1 MKPLENPL
9 GRALRLCA
17 RFVGVAVGLAVVVL
31 CGVARASDT
40 TLHETVSL
48 PECHSIGW
56 VKAHLEPGAL
66 ARWDGVLDEATWGTP
81 SPQQA
86 VARNWDWNVSDEDW
100 RKLVA
105 VHGEGKHEEV
115 TFDLWI
121 PEEAEVVRG
130 VVAMSGHGSGTPL
143 FKNPGLRAIARELH
157 LAVFMFLGNPLQR
170 GFWPHDM
177 LGEKL
182 MDLGERADHPELANA
197 PLFLYGHSNGTGFSA
212 LHAAARPEKV
222 WAWVSMRPGIT
233 FQVYQP
239 GAAAVPGLVI
249 FGEDDQF
256 LTRPSVAEN
265 LAVVPAIRKRFQ
277 APWNMAVEPKTGHGP
292 GEKTWP
298 LVFSFLRHTFTAR
311 VPADVDPRQGP
322 VRLAA
327 VDLESGSLGRNWNPK
342 EGGYQNLPIAPFAE
356 LSEDCA
362 TASWLIN
369 AAYAD
374 DWQAFQRVGEVA
386 SPTSSRPD

>member
-1 MKPLENPL
+1 MKP
-9 GRALRLCA
+9 RLCPA
-17 RFVGVAVGLAVVVL
+17 AAVCLAAILLCSVAPA
-31 CGVARASDT
+31 ADT

-66 ARWDGVLDEATWGTP
+66 ARWDGTLDEATWGTP

-86 VARNWDWNVSDEDW
+86 VIRNWDWNVSADDW
-100 RKLVA
+100 QKLVA
-105 VHGEGKHEEV
+105 ADGEGKREEV

-130 VVAMSGHGSGTPL
+130 IVVMSGHGSGTPL
-143 FKNPGLRAIARELH
+143 FKNPALRKIARELE

-170 GFWPHDM
+170 GFWPHGM
-177 LGEKL
+177 LAEKL
-182 MDLGERADHPELANA
+182 AAYGARAGHPELANT

-212 LHAAARPEKV
+212 VHAAACPERV

-265 LAVVPAIRKRFQ
+265 LAVVPTIRKRFR
-277 APWNMAVEPKTGHGP
+277 ATWNMAVEPKTGHGP

-298 LVFSFLRHTFTAR
+298 LVFSFLRHMFTAR
-311 VPADVDPRQGP
+311 VPAAADPRQGP
-322 VRLAA
+322 VKL
-327 VDLESGSLGRNWNPK
+327 VSLDHDSGYLGRNWDPK
-342 EGGYQNLPIAPFAE
+342 EGGYQNLPIAPFADF
-356 LSEDCA
+356 SGDRA

-369 AAYAD
+369 AAYAA
-374 DWQAFQRVGEVA
+374 DWQAFQRDGEVT
-386 SPTSSRPD
+386 SPPIPPR